1 LDCASIGC
9 IRFYNPAPVDAGE
22 KEAEQMPMCDA
33 YIPKDVLGADAERE
47 LLSRVTDLLLEHEGA
62 DPTNEI
68 ARSIA
73 WLFVHR
79 HEMFVAGAPADGPH
93 YKFVCQVPEGQYNDE
108 RRAAVT
114 AAITQAVVDAEAGRW
129 PNPEFRVWV
138 FSWEVPDGTWGGN
151 GQIFRLPDIA
161 GFISPELR
169 EVAEERLAVRRR
181 EQAAAILEA
190 APAELTPSSVAAV

>member
-1 LDCASIGC
+1 
-9 IRFYNPAPVDAGE
+9 
-22 KEAEQMPMCDA
+22 MPMCDA
-33 YIPKDVLGADAERE
+33 YIPKDALDADTERR

-62 DPTNEI
+62 DPSNEQ

-79 HEMFVAGAPADGPH
+79 PEMYVAGEPAREPH

-114 AAITQAVVDAEAGRW
+114 AAITQAVVEAEDGRW

-138 FSWEVPDGTWGGN
+138 FSLEIPDGRWGGL
-151 GQIFRLPDIA
+151 GKIFRLPDIV
-161 GFISPELR
+161 GFVSPEGR
-169 EVAEERLAVRRR
+169 EAAEERLAARRR
-181 EQAAAILEA
+181 DEAAAILRA
-190 APAELTPSSVAAV
+190 GAEQAVASV

>member
-1 LDCASIGC
+1 
-9 IRFYNPAPVDAGE
+9 
-22 KEAEQMPMCDA
+22 MPMCDA
-33 YIPKDVLGADAERE
+33 YIPKDALPADAERE

-62 DPTNEI
+62 DPSNEA

-93 YKFVCQVPEGQYNDE
+93 YKFICQVPEGQYNDE

-114 AAITQAVVDAEAGRW
+114 ADITQAVVEAEAGRW

-138 FSWEVPDGTWGGN
+138 FSWEVPDGTWGGL
-151 GQIFRLPDIA
+151 GKIFRLPDIA
-161 GFISPELR
+161 GFAVGPQAR
-169 EVAEERLAVRRR
+169 EEAEERLAARRR
-181 EQAAAILEA
+181 EQATAMLGAAGVEA
-190 APAELTPSSVAAV
+190 VASV